1 MGVVFGGLGDSL
13 LLLVWQLRGNTMLP
27 TMKPVYTS
35 RTKRAR
41 ATKAFEEVR
50 VGSARLYFS
59 HFELIGFQLDG
70 GPPVV
75 CEPQRPYTLNTGTHL
90 DQHRLHLEPDQ
101 AKWCTLLAFEKKWEE
116 ISKTLF

>member
-1 MGVVFGGLGDSL
+1 VAFVGLGDSL

-27 TMKPVYTS
+27 TMKPVYKS

-41 ATKAFEEVR
+41 AMKAFEEVR

-70 GPPVV
+70 EPPVV
-75 CEPQRPYTLNTGTHL
+75 CEPQRPYTLDTAHHVDEN
-90 DQHRLHLEPDQ
+90 RLHLEPDQ
-101 AKWCTLLAFEKKWEE
+101 AKWSTLSAFEKKWRE
-116 ISKTLF
+116 IRKMLF